1 MTLERPLLCDVRH
14 TDSEI
19 LLVVTNETG
28 GNNELVSTQR
38 IYLVILLDDCDSIVK
53 AWVHLM

>member
-38 IYLVILLDDCDSIVK
+38 I
-53 AWVHLM
+53 